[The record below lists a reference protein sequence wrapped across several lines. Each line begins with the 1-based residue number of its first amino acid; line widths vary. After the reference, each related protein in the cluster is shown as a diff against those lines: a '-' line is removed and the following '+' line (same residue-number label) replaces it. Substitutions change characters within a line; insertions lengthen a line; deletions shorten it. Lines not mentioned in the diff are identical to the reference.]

1 MESEGAI
8 VMIRLHKRI
17 GILTILTIILM
28 LSLSLL
34 SGCGKK
40 VNADILDAD
49 NPVTITVWHYYNG
62 EQQKSFDYLVNKFNE
77 TEGLKKG
84 IVVEAHAYGSLT
96 DLQAA
101 VQNSIQKNVGADHLP
116 NIFSAYADTAYEV
129 DKQGYVVDISKYMT
143 TEELSKYI
151 EGYLDEGK
159 FTKDEIKLFP
169 VAKATEVLALNKND
183 WDRFTGVTGETD
195 KSLETIEG
203 ITKVAQEYYNWTDSL
218 TPYTKNDGKAFFGRD
233 ALANYMIIGSRQ
245 LGQEIFT
252 TEGGKTTIHFD
263 EKIAKKLWDNYYIPY
278 IKGYF
283 TASGRY
289 RSDDLKTGNL
299 IAYVGSTASGTY
311 FPNEVVVNDQVSY
324 PIKAA
329 FYPCPKFEGGK
340 DYAVQQGAGMVVTT
354 GDEQKI
360 YASIEFL
367 KWFTEKERNL
377 EFTINSGYLPVTYEA
392 NDMKLAKK
400 AIKPSDQSEK
410 IQKLTEIGMETIN
423 NNKLYT
429 PKVFDKANDA
439 RKILDLS
446 MSDKAKNDRKK
457 IQEKLEAGIP
467 LNEALEEYV
476 DNANFEV
483 WYQETKNELEQ
494 CVK

>member
-1 MESEGAI
+1 
-8 VMIRLHKRI
+8 MIKLHRRI
-17 GILTILTIILM
+17 EILTILTIIFM

-62 EQQKSFDYLVNKFNE
+62 EQQKSFDVLVNEFNE

-84 IVVEAHAYGSLT
+84 IVVEAHAYGGLN

-101 VQNSIQKNVGADHLP
+101 VQNSVQKNVGADHLP
-116 NIFSAYADTAYEV
+116 NFFSAYADTAYEV
-129 DKQGYVVDISKYMT
+129 DKQGYVVDLSKYMAKD
-143 TEELSKYI
+143 ELSKYI

-159 FTKDEIKLFP
+159 FTSDEIKLFP

-183 WDRFTGVTGETD
+183 WDRFAAVTGETD

-203 ITKVAQEYYNWTDSL
+203 ITRVAQEYYNWTDSL
-218 TPYTKNDGKAFFGRD
+218 TPYTENDGKAFFGRD

-252 TEGGKTTIHFD
+252 TENEKTSIHFD

-289 RSDDLKTGNL
+289 RSDDLKTGNI

-329 FYPCPKFEGGK
+329 FYPSPKFEGGE
-340 DYAVQQGAGMVVTT
+340 DYAVQQGAGMVVTS

-392 NDMKLAKK
+392 NNMKLAKE
-400 AIKPSDQSEK
+400 AIKQSGQSEK
-410 IQKLTEIGMETIN
+410 LQKLTEVGMETIN
-423 NNKLYT
+423 DNKLYT

-439 RKILDLS
+439 RKILDSS
-446 MSDKAKNDRKK
+446 MSDKAKYDRKM
-457 IQEKLEAGIP
+457 IQEKLEAGTP
-467 LNEALEEYV
+467 LNEAIKEYV
-476 DNANFEV
+476 DDANFEV
-483 WYQETKNELEQ
+483 WYQEINNELEQ